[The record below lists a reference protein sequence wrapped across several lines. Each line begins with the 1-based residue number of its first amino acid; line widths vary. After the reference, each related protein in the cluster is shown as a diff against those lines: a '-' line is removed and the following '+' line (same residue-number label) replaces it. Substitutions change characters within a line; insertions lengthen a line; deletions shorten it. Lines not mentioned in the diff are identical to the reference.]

1 MKTFLEIVRDSIYS
15 IIFHLAP
22 RFANVLLFILIG
34 RQIGALEAG
43 MFTLATTYLLI
54 FATFT
59 KGLDDLLVR
68 EVARLENKR
77 AANYFINFLLIRI
90 VLALCLQGILIGI
103 VSYLFDY
110 SPDTTFTIVILSFS
124 LIPDSITYVAQSILL
139 ANRRYQSSAIILG
152 LASGLKL
159 LGGGIVV
166 FAGGSIMQIA
176 WVLVAGS
183 LFGMVWMLIFAVR
196 QVKPIYRQD
205 WINWE
210 PLRQHWRAALS
221 FITITLLITLETQTD
236 TILLSVFRTELE
248 VGWYG
253 AATTVAYSLI
263 MFSQAYRYAIYP
275 LMTRYALQSPEK
287 IQQLYTQSLRVL
299 SILVLPMIAGV
310 IITAPALVNFV
321 FGPEFFPTV
330 TILRI
335 ISFTLLFM
343 FLNEPTIRVLLV
355 HNHQARISLFL
366 LISATLNIGLNLF
379 LIPIWGANGAAV
391 ARVASA
397 LSLFALG
404 YFYIQWHIIQVR
416 LLRILW
422 KPLLATAIMS
432 IILWPIRE
440 YPLFLVILAGIV
452 IYGFS
457 LIALKEIKREELMLY
472 QRS

>member
-1 MKTFLEIVRDSIYS
+1 
-15 IIFHLAP
+15 
-22 RFANVLLFILIG
+22 
-34 RQIGALEAG
+34 
-43 MFTLATTYLLI
+43 
-54 FATFT
+54 
-59 KGLDDLLVR
+59 
-68 EVARLENKR
+68 
-77 AANYFINFLLIRI
+77 
-90 VLALCLQGILIGI
+90 
-103 VSYLFDY
+103 
-110 SPDTTFTIVILSFS
+110 
-124 LIPDSITYVAQSILL
+124 
-139 ANRRYQSSAIILG
+139 
-152 LASGLKL
+152 
-159 LGGGIVV
+159 
-166 FAGGSIMQIA
+166 
-176 WVLVAGS
+176 
-183 LFGMVWMLIFAVR
+183 
-196 QVKPIYRQD
+196 
-205 WINWE
+205 
-210 PLRQHWRAALS
+210 
-221 FITITLLITLETQTD
+221 
-236 TILLSVFRTELE
+236 
-248 VGWYG
+248 
-253 AATTVAYSLI
+253 
-263 MFSQAYRYAIYP
+263 
-275 LMTRYALQSPEK
+275 
-287 IQQLYTQSLRVL
+287 
-299 SILVLPMIAGV
+299 MIAGV

-366 LISATLNIGLNLF
+366 LISATLNIGLNLL